1 MTKTKKATFVAL
13 NVPRNGV
20 EPLLAL
26 LRTPISIGACLPLTR
41 NKFLQIYSALHFLKS
56 QLLSSCLYFC
66 CK

>member
-26 LRTPISIGACLPLTR
+26 LRTG
-41 NKFLQIYSALHFLKS
+41 F
-56 QLLSSCLYFC
+56 
-66 CK
+66 